1 MPENAS
7 CPLRNGPASAGC
19 EQLLLR
25 RAVFLAGLRD
35 ARAQFLEK
43 LFVVGAHGRW
53 TKKAGHET
61 TLDLREVADSTQ
73 FGCDA
78 LALVAPA
85 STELL
90 QMAAQRGHNLGSIT
104 AAQLRLLDQYGA
116 PLLQA
121 AMVEAITNT
130 VNPA

>member
-1 MPENAS
+1 M
-7 CPLRNGPASAGC
+7 
-19 EQLLLR
+19 
-25 RAVFLAGLRD
+25 
-35 ARAQFLEK
+35 
-43 LFVVGAHGRW
+43 
-53 TKKAGHET
+53 
-61 TLDLREVADSTQ
+61 ADSTQ

-104 AAQLRLLDQYGA
+104 AALPRLLDQYGA

-121 AMVEAITNT
+121 AMVETIMVGTGRQVMTKFLRILRAA
-130 VNPA
+130 VPAPA